1 MRSKRPVQ
9 FRTDEDIV
17 SRIDKEAL
25 AIERTRSE
33 YIHRILEE
41 LARQTDGSMLARL
54 ESFRNRK

>member
-1 MRSKRPVQ
+1 MRRKQPVQ
-9 FRTDEDIV
+9 FRTDDKIIE
-17 SRIDKEAL
+17 RIDREAA

-41 LARQTDGSMLARL
+41 LDRQSLGSMLARL